1 MLKHELAMDFQMS
14 SCSNHATQREGE
26 QQGFRLGFSFFSAV
40 GMMFKHIDFNIDFPV
55 KWNKGYAK

>member
-26 QQGFRLGFSFFSAV
+26 QQGFSLGSSFSPAV
-40 GMMFKHIDFNIDFPV
+40 DMMLKHIGFKLPV
-55 KWNKGYAK
+55 KWNKGYVK